1 MRLESYN
8 EQVKPNT
15 GPSGGLQGSGS
26 IEAYGGQI
34 ASGLQAFQKGVNDL
48 YNVQLKKIDT
58 EMKLQQMNAETDYNN
73 RIADLMYN
81 DKTGLAYTTLQDAA
95 NSAER
100 FRQEEAKIREDM
112 QINRGYRI
120 IQKWRVMS
128 VNKVISIEMYL

>member
-81 DKTGLAYTTLQDAA
+81 DKT
-95 NSAER
+95 
-100 FRQEEAKIREDM
+100 
-112 QINRGYRI
+112 
-120 IQKWRVMS
+120 
-128 VNKVISIEMYL
+128 